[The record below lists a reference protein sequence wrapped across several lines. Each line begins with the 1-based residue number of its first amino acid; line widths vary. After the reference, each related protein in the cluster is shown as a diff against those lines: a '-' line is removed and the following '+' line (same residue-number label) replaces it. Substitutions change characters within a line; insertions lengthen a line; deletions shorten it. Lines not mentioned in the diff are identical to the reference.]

1 MTHEELL
8 EECRKI
14 LETGRVETPRSWTST
29 DGTFP
34 LNCDIDEDIAL
45 VTVVTSAPD
54 KGVYY
59 SEECVF
65 ERISGV
71 WEYLGGRAA
80 SMDFPTPV
88 RGTRAELGGTHLRL
102 TGHGLTRRRRPA
114 LFPDKRWISTA
125 ELQASD
131 EVASLH
137 LDDREIE
144 VPPHGF
150 VSVIWHSLRPARIT
164 ALDPDAKPLVSL
176 DLNPRTWFEAPD
188 G

>member
-14 LETGRVETPRSWTST
+14 LETGRVETPPSWTST

-34 LNCDIDEDIAL
+34 LNCDIAEDIAL
-45 VTVVTSAPD
+45 VTFVTSVPG

-65 ERISGV
+65 ERIAGV
-71 WEYLGGRAA
+71 WEYLGGQSA
-80 SMDFPTPV
+80 SMDSPSPV

-102 TGHGLTRRRRPA
+102 TGHGLTRRRRPV
-114 LFPDKRWISTA
+114 LFPNRRWISTA

-131 EVASLH
+131 EVAVLH
-137 LDDREIE
+137 FDDREIE
-144 VPPHGF
+144 VPPHGL
-150 VSVIWHSLRPARIT
+150 VSVIWPSRRPAEIT
-164 ALDPDAKPLVSL
+164 ALDLDAKPLTSL
-176 DLNPRTWFEAPD
+176 ALNPRIWFEAPD
-188 G
+188 